1 MGASVIAYWPEITE
15 DQVDSQPGFY
25 NDCNAWGNWMAERE
39 GEPAVIEAIKKLK
52 AEAILSHTT
61 EGMDEADVSWVTPAD
76 LREAAQKLKAAIQ
89 TGQPEAKIIL
99 DTYERNANGIDF
111 ISEEFV
117 RDLDDIEAIANWA
130 EEEGATRMT
139 LEVNW

>member
-1 MGASVIAYWPEITE
+1 MGASVVAYWPEITE
-15 DQVDSQPGFY
+15 DQIDSQPGFY

-39 GEPAVIEAIKKLK
+39 EEPAVIEAIKKLK

-61 EGMDEADVSWVTPAD
+61 EGMNESEVSWVTPAA
-76 LREAAQKLKAAIQ
+76 LREAAIKLKEAIQ
-89 TGQPEAKIIL
+89 TAQPETEIL
-99 DTYERNANGIDF
+99 LVTYERNANGIDS
-111 ISEEFV
+111 ISEEFI
-117 RDLDDIEAIANWA
+117 RDLDDIETIANWA